1 MSPLERLNAA
11 AMRADRNRT
20 LRRASIT
27 LSIIAAAT
35 LALVIASTTL
45 TAALALPTTLAQA
58 NDMRGT

>member
-11 AMRADRNRT
+11 TMRADRNRT

-27 LSIIAAAT
+27 LSIIATAT

>member
-1 MSPLERLNAA
+1 MTPFERLNTAT
-11 AMRADRNRT
+11 MRTDRNRT

-27 LSIIAAAT
+27 ISIIAAAT

-58 NDMRGT
+58 QDMRGT

>member
-11 AMRADRNRT
+11 AMRADRT
-20 LRRASIT
+20 MRRASIT

-58 NDMRGT
+58 QDMRGT